1 MREYSLPF
9 VYQLGP
15 ELRGVR
21 REGERKQ
28 EGDKMHL
35 VSFIALFINFIL
47 AFPGPSISGF
57 HTGFFSWGGGGTP
70 RASASKIF
78 GLATPT
84 FTETT
89 PTFTETTPTL
99 TVLWLVK
106 PVYPSLKS
114 THY

>member
-1 MREYSLPF
+1 
-9 VYQLGP
+9 
-15 ELRGVR
+15 
-21 REGERKQ
+21 
-28 EGDKMHL
+28 MHL
-35 VSFIALFINFIL
+35 ASFIALFINFIL

-57 HTGFFSWGGGGTP
+57 HTGFFSWGGGTP

-106 PVYPSLKS
+106 PVSKVDTLLAMYRYSDLAKS
-114 THY
+114 ADVLHQVTHAYVTTIPHICN